1 MTQNTFYCAATT
13 PAGICVRQQL
23 QQAGLTPVDHP
34 AWDTAHLILDVP
46 SFPRGNIPHTL
57 LESLNPDTLIWGGN
71 LNQPCLAGRKTV
83 DLLQDE
89 DYLLENAAIT
99 ARCAGNIAL
108 TLIAAPPRDTPTL
121 VIGLGR
127 IGKPLACLLKE
138 MGFPVTAAVRTDKD
152 AGFCRD
158 AGIRRILSAEIRDTL
173 PGYRLIINTAPEPV
187 ILPEDGRLC
196 QNAVKLDLAS
206 RPGILCTDAISAR
219 GLPGRYAPEESGK
232 LIART
237 ILRRLKEERL

>member
-1 MTQNTFYCAATT
+1 MTRNTFYCAAST

-23 QQAGLTPVDHP
+23 HQAGLVPTDHP

-57 LESLNPDTLIWGGN
+57 LESLNPDTVIWGGN
-71 LNQPCLAGRKTV
+71 LNLPCLAGRKTR

-89 DYLLENAAIT
+89 DYLMENAAIT

-108 TLIAAPPRDTPTL
+108 TLTAAPPRDTPAL

-127 IGKPLACLLKE
+127 IGKPLAVLLTE
-138 MGFPVTAAVRTDKD
+138 MGFPVTAAVRTDRD

-158 AGIRRILSAEIRDTL
+158 AGIRRILSAQIRGTL
-173 PGYRLIINTAPEPV
+173 SDYRLIINTAPEPV
-187 ILPEDGRLC
+187 ILPEDSRLC

-206 RPGILCTDAISAR
+206 RPGILCGDTIPAR
-219 GLPGRYAPEESGK
+219 GLPGRFAPEESGK

-237 ILRRLKEERL
+237 ILRRLEEERL